1 MNTQIKIYI
10 AAALAFAFAIAILVY
25 AIANMKIAK
34 LESEVT
40 NGKEAARQKQQTAAA
55 KEFEAAQYKQK
66 IEYLETKLIEINQL
80 ARKQDEE
87 LEKLNLNSRNA
98 RSDADAARRT
108 RSITTTNAELC
119 QKLAELGHPCE

>member
-1 MNTQIKIYI
+1 MKTHIKIHI
-10 AAALAFAFAIAILVY
+10 AIALAAILTIAIFIYVLSNIR
-25 AIANMKIAK
+25 IAN
-34 LESEVT
+34 LESEVAKAKQIAT
-40 NGKEAARQKQQTAAA
+40 QKQQTAA
-55 KEFEAAQYKQK
+55 ERELEAAEYKQK
-66 IEYLETKLIEINQL
+66 IEYLETKIDEINQL

-108 RSITTTNAELC
+108 RTVAATNAELC